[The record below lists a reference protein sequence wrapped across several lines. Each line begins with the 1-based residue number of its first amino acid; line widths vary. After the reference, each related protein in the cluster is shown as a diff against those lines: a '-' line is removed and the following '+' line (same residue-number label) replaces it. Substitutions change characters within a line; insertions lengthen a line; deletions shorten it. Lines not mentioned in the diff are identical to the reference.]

1 MSKNYFTCII
11 THGNLANSL
20 KDISEKLA
28 TSGTQMF
35 CYTNQHLSLEE
46 IKSNIEERI
55 DQLKPDKIILFV
67 DLAGGSCWHL
77 ANRIKKDH
85 KDAVIISGVN
95 VPLIVSYQI
104 NYNCLE
110 WDDLLNK
117 IVEDGKKG
125 ILTL

>member
-1 MSKNYFTCII
+1 MSKNHFACII
-11 THGNLANSL
+11 SHGSLAESL

-28 TSGTQMF
+28 ATETQML
-35 CYTNQHLSLEE
+35 CYTNQRLSLEQMQ
-46 IKSNIEERI
+46 SNIEERI
-55 DQLKPDKIILFV
+55 DQLKPEKIILFV
-67 DLAGGSCWHL
+67 DIAGGSCWHL

-85 KDAVIISGVN
+85 KDAVIISGIN
-95 VPLIVSYQI
+95 VPLIVSYQM

-125 ILTL
+125 ILIR